1 MSFFDYL
8 IVPFGYIMQFCCW
21 IFPNYLAALAL
32 FTVLI
37 QLLLCLI
44 FGIRTQKNS
53 LKQAALAP
61 KVAAVRK
68 KYAGRTDQAT
78 QLKMQEEIQKMYQE
92 NGYNP
97 MGGCLP
103 MLIQLPIILALYQV
117 IVNPLRYICGIFRF
131 DGSGIT
137 KIVDNFTNAGIS
149 ISADT
154 RTQQYDIIRYIVEHK
169 DETEHIHSLLEGQ
182 TPSVLPSFSIG
193 GFDMSQ
199 TPALTSILVL
209 VPVLIFVVMIVSQI
223 ITRRFTYQDPMVKE
237 QQNNL
242 SMKIMMYSTPLIS
255 VYVSFYMPA
264 AVGIYWI
271 YRSIAAT
278 LQQIILYKLMPP
290 PKYTEED
297 YKAAERELNGS
308 SKKKKKQGGALPSGS
323 GGGEKKR
330 SLHHIDDEDEDEI
343 SPAGKK
349 APAAKEKKDE
359 TKKELPPADPS
370 EAPIIKEDKG
380 TKHYKKK

>member
-8 IVPFGYIMQFCCW
+8 IVPFGYVMQFCCW
-21 IFPNYLAALAL
+21 IFPNYLAALAV

-37 QLLLCLI
+37 QLLLCFI

-61 KVAAVRK
+61 KVAALRK

-78 QLKMQEEIQKMYQE
+78 RLKMQEEIQKMYQE
-92 NGYNP
+92 NGFNP

-131 DGSGIT
+131 DGS
-137 KIVDNFTNAGIS
+137 KIATIVENFKDAGIH
-149 ISADT
+149 ISEDL

-169 DETEHIHSLLEGQ
+169 DETEHVKTLLEGQ
-182 TPSVLPSFSIG
+182 DPSVLPTFSIG

-199 TPALTSILVL
+199 TPEFTSILVL
-209 VPVLIFVVMIVSQI
+209 VPILIFVVMIVSQI
-223 ITRRFTYQDPMVKE
+223 ITRHFTYQDPMVKE
-237 QQNNL
+237 QQNSL
-242 SMKIMMYSTPLIS
+242 SMKIMMYSTPLLS

-278 LQQIILYKLMPP
+278 LQQMVLYKLMPP
-290 PKYTEED
+290 PKFTEED

-308 SKKKKKQGGALPSGS
+308 SKKKKKHGGALPSGS
-323 GGGEKKR
+323 GGGTKVR
-330 SLHHIDDEDEDEI
+330 SLQHIDDEDEDQLP
-343 SPAGKK
+343 PAGK
-349 APAAKEKKDE
+349 APAEKEKKE
-359 TKKELPPADPS
+359 EIKRELPAADP
-370 EAPIIKEDKG
+370 ENAPVMKEDKG
-380 TKHYKKK
+380 TKHYKKR